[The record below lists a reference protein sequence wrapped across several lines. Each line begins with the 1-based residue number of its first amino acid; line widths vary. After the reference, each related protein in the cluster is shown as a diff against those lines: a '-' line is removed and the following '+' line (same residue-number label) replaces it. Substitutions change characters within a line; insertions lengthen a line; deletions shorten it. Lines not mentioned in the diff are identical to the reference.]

1 MSTANLLDTAAA
13 GTAGTGSMLVSLLP
27 MVLIFVVF
35 YFILIRPQK
44 KRDKE
49 TAKMRSNLEI
59 GDEVIT
65 IGGIVGRVVSLKDD
79 TLVLETGSDR
89 SKIRFLRSAVQ
100 QNNTA
105 AERVAAEKAVAPT
118 KNAKNAK
125 TEETK

>member
-1 MSTANLLDTAAA
+1 MSTANLLTTATNAA
-13 GTAGTGSMLVSLLP
+13 GAQNTTSMLVSLLP

-49 TAKMRSNLEI
+49 IAKMRSNLEV
-59 GDEVIT
+59 GDEIVT
-65 IGGIVGRVVSLKDD
+65 IGGVVGRVVIIKED
-79 TLVLETGSDR
+79 TVVVETGSDR
-89 SKIRFLRSAVQ
+89 SKIRFLRSAIQ

-105 AERVAAEKAVAPT
+105 VERAAAEKATVP
-118 KNAKNAK
+118 AKNAK

>member
-13 GTAGTGSMLVSLLP
+13 GAAGAAGAGSMLISLLP

-65 IGGIVGRVVSLKDD
+65 IGGIIGRVVSLKDD
-79 TLVLETGSDR
+79 TLVIETGSDR
-89 SKIRFLRSAVQ
+89 SKIRFLRSAIQ

-105 AERVAAEKAVAPT
+105 AERVAAEKAAAP
-118 KNAKNAK
+118 AKNAK

>member
-1 MSTANLLDTAAA
+1 MNANAA
-13 GTAGTGSMLVSLLP
+13 GQGSMLISLLP

-49 TAKMRSNLEI
+49 TAAMRSNIEV

-65 IGGIVGRVVSLKDD
+65 IGGVVGIVVSLKDD
-79 TLVLETGSDR
+79 TLVIETGSDK
-89 SKIRFLRSAVQ
+89 SKIRFLRSAIQ

-105 AERVAAEKAVAPT
+105 SERVTA
-118 KNAKNAK
+118 AK
-125 TEETK
+125 TAAAAAAKAAKESKKEELNK

>member
-1 MSTANLLDTAAA
+1 MNANAA
-13 GTAGTGSMLVSLLP
+13 GQGSMLISLLP

-49 TAKMRSNLEI
+49 TAAMRSNIEV

-65 IGGIVGRVVSLKDD
+65 IGGVVGIVVSLKDD
-79 TLVLETGSDR
+79 TLVIETGSDK
-89 SKIRFLRSAVQ
+89 SKIRFLRSAIQ

-105 AERVAAEKAVAPT
+105 SERATA
-118 KNAKNAK
+118 AK
-125 TEETK
+125 TAAAAAAKAAKESKKEELNK